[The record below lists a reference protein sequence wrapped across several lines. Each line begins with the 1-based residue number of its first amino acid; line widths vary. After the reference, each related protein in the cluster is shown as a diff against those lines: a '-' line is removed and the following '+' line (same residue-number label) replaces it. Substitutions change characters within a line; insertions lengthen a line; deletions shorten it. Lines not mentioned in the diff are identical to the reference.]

1 MKQFSLIVLCA
12 VTYILSGCNKYPD
25 CSPGV
30 PSCQIVKIIQGFSV
44 SVPEDTLTF
53 AYNNKGNPVS
63 ITRTYVGTS
72 SPNFLFIYDKKN
84 RMTDFYGVYTSPNP
98 YFDIWH
104 RYHYDAKNR
113 IISDTTYEFGFV
125 GPGIPL
131 PDQTNNG
138 QLRVR
143 NVSTYGYD
151 LKDRIVKSTDT
162 YGFPESDITTR
173 FYTYNRDGNLV
184 KIVTTRSGVTNTET
198 YSFDDKI
205 NLRSTHP
212 IWQFLDRDYSV
223 NNSLHATAFNQYGL
237 PTAIDFSN
245 HGYGQFATILLTD
258 IKISYNCR

>member
-12 VTYILSGCNKYPD
+12 MTCILSGCNKYPD
-25 CSPGV
+25 CSPATH
-30 PSCQIVKIIQGFSV
+30 SCQIVKIIQGFTV
-44 SVPEDTLTF
+44 SVPNDTLTF
-53 AYNNKGNPVS
+53 AYNNKGYPVS
-63 ITRTYVGTS
+63 ITRTYVSTS

-84 RMTDFYGVYTSPNP
+84 RLTDYYGVYTSANP

-113 IISDTTYEFGFV
+113 VISDTTFEFGLI

-131 PDQTNNG
+131 PDHTNNG

-143 NVSTYGYD
+143 NVSTYEYD
-151 LKDRIVKSTDT
+151 LKDRIIKSTDT
-162 YGFPESDITTR
+162 YGSDYPETKL
-173 FYTYNRDGNLV
+173 YTYNKDGNLI
-184 KIVTTRSGVTNTET
+184 KISATRSGITNTET

-223 NNSLHATAFNQYGL
+223 NNSLNATAFNQYGL
-237 PTAIDFSN
+237 PTAIAFTR